1 MTVKGLEP
9 ELHRMNTRH
18 QQEISDLRLLHKQ
31 ELDELELRAAR
42 KTAQQ
47 MEQLR
52 DFLTAEKEEALARE
66 KELFRQR

>member
-9 ELHRMNTRH
+9 ELERMNTRH
-18 QQEISDLRLLHKQ
+18 QQELSDLRLLHKQ
-31 ELDELELRAAR
+31 ELDDLELRASR

-52 DFLTAEKEEALARE
+52 DQLTAEKEEALAKERE
-66 KELFRQR
+66 LLRQR

>member
-1 MTVKGLEP
+1 MKGLEP

-52 DFLTAEKEEALARE
+52 DFLTAEKEETLARE

>member
-52 DFLTAEKEEALARE
+52 DFLTAEKEETLARE

>member
-9 ELHRMNTRH
+9 ELQRMNTRH

-42 KTAQQ
+42 KTSQQ

-52 DFLTAEKEEALARE
+52 DFLTAEKEETLARE

>member
-9 ELHRMNTRH
+9 ELQRMNIRH
-18 QQEISDLRLLHKQ
+18 QQELSDLRLLHKQ

-52 DFLTAEKEEALARE
+52 DKLTAEKEEALAKE
-66 KELFRQR
+66 KEFLTQR

>member
-1 MTVKGLEP
+1 VKGLEP

-18 QQEISDLRLLHKQ
+18 QQEISDLRLLHRQ

-66 KELFRQR
+66 KELFRHR

>member
-18 QQEISDLRLLHKQ
+18 QQEISDLRLLHRQ

-66 KELFRQR
+66 KELFRHR

>member
-1 MTVKGLEP
+1 VKGLEP

-52 DFLTAEKEEALARE
+52 DFLTAEKEETLARE

>member
-1 MTVKGLEP
+1 MKGLEP

-18 QQEISDLRLLHKQ
+18 QQEISDLRLLHRQ

-66 KELFRQR
+66 KELFRHR